1 MASFKFDE
9 KLRVGNRLMDRE
21 HAILIEYLNTL
32 EQVMEGNSS
41 RFLIGQVLAGLVE
54 YTNTHFYIEEELMN
68 TFTYPDYLN
77 HKTAHDKFRLAMRQ
91 LVEQHK
97 SGAECVPP
105 FNSFVTSARCTQGWL
120 CQTVRVQKASPD
132 ANWPNACCAARHF
145 RPFRKVSRS
154 PWPESCTW
162 LV

>member
-97 SGAECVPP
+97 SGAAD
-105 FNSFVTSARCTQGWL
+105 VTVEL
-120 CQTVRVQKASPD
+120 MDYLKD
-132 ANWPNACCAARHF
+132 
-145 RPFRKVSRS
+145 
-154 PWPESCTW
+154 W
-162 LV
+162 LVNHIQKIDVRLADFLRGKVLG

>member
-1 MASFKFDE
+1 
-9 KLRVGNRLMDRE
+9 
-21 HAILIEYLNTL
+21 
-32 EQVMEGNSS
+32 MEGNSS

-97 SGAECVPP
+97 SGAAD
-105 FNSFVTSARCTQGWL
+105 VTVEL
-120 CQTVRVQKASPD
+120 MDYLKD
-132 ANWPNACCAARHF
+132 
-145 RPFRKVSRS
+145 
-154 PWPESCTW
+154 W
-162 LV
+162 LVNHIQKIDVRLADFLRGKVLG